1 MNYEMVPRAVRQRER
16 ALAVLVRG
24 LAAEYETYLDD
35 AVTRECHYRWKA
47 NQLNV
52 LANALSPETADD
64 LDDVVETLESN
75 ACDLD
80 DDEEPPPS
88 LEDDLPF

>member
-1 MNYEMVPRAVRQRER
+1 MKYEMVPHAVKQRER

-24 LAAEYETYLDD
+24 LAAEYENYLDD

-47 NQLNV
+47 NHLHQ

-64 LDDVVETLESN
+64 LDDEVLESI
-75 ACDLD
+75 ADDLHD
-80 DDEEPPPS
+80 GQEPPPS
-88 LEDDLPF
+88 LDDDDLPF